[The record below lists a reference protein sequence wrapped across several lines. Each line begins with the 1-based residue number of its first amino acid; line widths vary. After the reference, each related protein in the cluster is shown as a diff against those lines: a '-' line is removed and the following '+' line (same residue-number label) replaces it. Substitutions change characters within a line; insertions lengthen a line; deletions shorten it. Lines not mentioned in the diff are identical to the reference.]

1 MDVLRKGRLVKQKLL
16 FDYLHSS
23 TNSSNSVLP
32 FTTGWDKIW
41 AVLWGICVNFCSRDT
56 TISFMS
62 CEISKVFS
70 GLKHHKAIW
79 KNRYYLIYLK
89 SYLTRYLY
97 KLEFIASFF
106 KAVLD
111 WLKFLA
117 FYIKLHMPIKNS
129 FPKWGPI
136 SSKGLTKLV
145 FLFIL
150 FSHLRSLHYATIFAK
165 IFFVESYYLLT
176 SIKDLWLQEVLA
188 SQYMLQWFYS
198 GKNHL

>member
-1 MDVLRKGRLVKQKLL
+1 MESSKMDVLRKGRLVKQKLL

-32 FTTGWDKIW
+32 FTTGWDKIG
-41 AVLWGICVNFCSRDT
+41 AVLWGICVNFSSRGT

-79 KNRYYLIYLK
+79 KNMYYLIYLK
-89 SYLTRYLY
+89 SYLTSYLY

-111 WLKFLA
+111 WLKLLA
-117 FYIKLHMPIKNS
+117 FYIKL
-129 FPKWGPI
+129 
-136 SSKGLTKLV
+136 LT
-145 FLFIL
+145 
-150 FSHLRSLHYATIFAK
+150 HAK
-165 IFFVESYYLLT
+165 
-176 SIKDLWLQEVLA
+176 QE
-188 SQYMLQWFYS
+188 
-198 GKNHL
+198 